1 MIIDG
6 FSPKLQSY
14 IKEIE
19 VKTNREVAIQLVT
32 DLSLPGM
39 QAAFIPDSKN
49 ILIQVKEGLNIV
61 TLEQSIAH
69 EVTHGFL
76 IYGYSYPTP
85 EARTSIT
92 PIQKE
97 TIQLL
102 ITMIEDIVVNHIIY
116 ENGFPPFAPKYINEV
131 KNEINAAENNK
142 DYYSYFLDLDF
153 KNKFKIFRYI
163 IAWGFLQYFS
173 LSQIETA
180 ILSKF
185 VKKFQYYFPGQ
196 YRMAK
201 AIEKTILMNDIF
213 TVAGYKKTIV
223 ECLRLWNVDDLVKF

>member
-1 MIIDG
+1 MIDD

-19 VKTNREVAIQLVT
+19 VKTNMEVVIQTVT
-32 DLSLPGM
+32 DLGFPGM
-39 QAAFIPDSKN
+39 EAAFIPDSKD
-49 ILIQVKEGLNIV
+49 ILVKVKKGLDKV

-69 EVTHGFL
+69 EVTHGIL
-76 IYGYSYPTP
+76 TYGYNYPTP
-85 EARTSIT
+85 EVKPPVT
-92 PIQKE
+92 PTQKE

-116 ENGFPPFAPKYINEV
+116 ENDFSPFSPAYIDQVINEI
-131 KNEINAAENNK
+131 KAAENNK
-142 DYYSYFLDLDF
+142 DYYSDFQDVDF

-163 IAWGFLQYFS
+163 MAWGFLQYFS
-173 LSQIETA
+173 LSQNETA

-196 YRMAK
+196 YRVAK
-201 AIEKTILMNDIF
+201 EIERTILMNDIF
-213 TVAGYKKTIV
+213 TVEGYKKIIV
-223 ECLRLWNVDDLVKF
+223 ECLRLWNVDDLVNF